1 MSAGISGFALG
12 DEDSQAIVKRA
23 DAACYRAKAAGRNAV
38 EIESVAARAEVELF

>member
-1 MSAGISGFALG
+1 VSAGISGFALG